1 MDDTSMNDTN
11 GTNNTSEN
19 TQTEFINVST
29 LQDPN
34 PLQKG
39 FDPEM
44 LYVECNHCGSP
55 VFLEPGKCTELL
67 QAIGIDPLELDSS
80 CMLLTNACPLCGKGH
95 NFKVRI
101 IRLSEVPLHSLPR
114 NMGTA

>member
-1 MDDTSMNDTN
+1 MNDTN
-11 GTNNTSEN
+11 DTNDTNKASDKK
-19 TQTEFINVST
+19 QTEFINVST

-44 LYVECNHCGSP
+44 LYVECSRCGAP
-55 VFLEPGKCTELL
+55 VFLEPGRCTELL
-67 QAIGIDPLELDSS
+67 QSIGIDPLELDPS
-80 CMLLTNACPLCGKGH
+80 CLLLTNACPLCGKGH
-95 NFKVRI
+95 TFKVRI
-101 IRLSEVPLHSLPR
+101 IRLSEVPLTSLPR